1 MMRALVALPP
11 PPRITLTPLDASN
24 WAPLETPAAA
34 ATCVAAAGE
43 ATAGG
48 GRGGEGGG
56 RGGEGGDGGGWG
68 GDGGDAGAG
77 SMRATANGS
86 PPFVAPRCQRA
97 QPPTAKAATQIPVA
111 PREKAGPMF
120 VRGDRGA
127 TIVPRG
133 SFTSSRKLGSL
144 IPVRPRGLAA
154 ANHPVGAVAI
164 VAASRA
170 PVERNFRG
178 PPHLSRRFPGT
189 EKSAFGVGSRL

>member
-11 PPRITLTPLDASN
+11 PPRITLTPLDASS
-24 WAPLETPAAA
+24 WAPLETLATAL
-34 ATCVAAAGE
+34 TCVAAGE

-48 GRGGEGGG
+48 GRGGD
-56 RGGEGGDGGGWG
+56 GGDGGGWG
-68 GDGGDAGAG
+68 GDSGGWDGDGGDAGAG
-77 SMRATANGS
+77 SMRATAKGS
-86 PPFVAPRCQRA
+86 PPFVTARCQSA

-111 PREKAGPMF
+111 PRDKAGPMF

-127 TIVPRG
+127 AIVPRG

-144 IPVRPRGLAA
+144 FPARPRGLAA
-154 ANHPVGAVAI
+154 ANHPVGAGAI
-164 VAASRA
+164 VAASEA

-178 PPHLSRRFPGT
+178 PPHLSRRFPGA